1 MRKQTRFAYKQSM
14 CHMFCLQFTDLPNE
28 LRSYAVLKGVS
39 AVGSEGETIQILF
52 Y

>member
-1 MRKQTRFAYKQSM
+1 M

-39 AVGSEGETIQILF
+39 AVGSEGDTIQILF